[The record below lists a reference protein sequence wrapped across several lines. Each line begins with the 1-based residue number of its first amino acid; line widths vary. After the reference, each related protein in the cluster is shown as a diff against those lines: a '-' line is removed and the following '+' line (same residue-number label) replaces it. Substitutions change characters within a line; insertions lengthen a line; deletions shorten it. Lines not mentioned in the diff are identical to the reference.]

1 MNDDVRVRRP
11 RWITRWD
18 PEDAAFWERTGLS
31 VASRNLW
38 SSIVTEH
45 LGFCVWSLWSVLVLF
60 MTPQTGFA
68 LSAEQKFLLLSVVA
82 LAGAVLRVPYTL
94 ATGLLGGR
102 TWTVVAA
109 SLLVVPTVA
118 AALLLTRPE
127 TPYPVLLALAATA
140 GLGGGN
146 FASSMAN
153 INHFFPEHHKG
164 LALGLNAGGGNIGV
178 ATVQFLGLAVL
189 AVLGVH
195 AGRLLPLLFLPPVLL
210 GVWVAWRFMD
220 NLAPARSR
228 VRDQVRALREH
239 HFWILSLLYL
249 GTFGSFIGF
258 GFAFGVLL
266 QSEFGREPLEAAS
279 IAFLGPAVGSL
290 VRPLGGWLADRL
302 GGARVTILSFL
313 GMALAAV
320 LVVPTLAWS
329 NAALFTVLFAALF
342 ALTGVCNG
350 STYKMVPAVYAA
362 RSQDLVAAG
371 HPPEWARA
379 ETNRIS
385 ATLLG
390 LIGAVGALGG
400 VAVNLVLRESFG
412 RMDSAVP
419 AFALFSAFYLVCAAV
434 TWGVYRRRPGTR
446 LDRGPSAPRGR
457 GQPQVSAFSGGRS
470 TSGSK

>member
-1 MNDDVRVRRP
+1 MNREVRDRRP
-11 RWITRWD
+11 RWIDRWD
-18 PEDAAFWERTGLS
+18 PEDSAFWERTGLS

-38 SSIVTEH
+38 SSIFTEH

-60 MTPQTGFA
+60 MTPQAGFS
-68 LSAEQKFLLLSVVA
+68 LTAEQKFLLLSAVA
-82 LAGAVLRVPYTL
+82 LSGAVLRVPYTL
-94 ATGLLGGR
+94 ATGLVGGR
-102 TWTVVAA
+102 TWTVVSV
-109 SLLVVPTVA
+109 SLLVVPTVVA
-118 AALLLTRPE
+118 AVLVSRPE

-146 FASSMAN
+146 FSSSMAN
-153 INHFFPEHHKG
+153 INHFWPEHHKG

-195 AGRLLPLLFLPPVLL
+195 AGRSLPLLFLPLLLL

-220 NLAPARSR
+220 NLAPARAR
-228 VRDQVRALREH
+228 VRDQVRALRER
-239 HFWILSLLYL
+239 HFWILSLLYV

-302 GGARVTILSFL
+302 GGARVTILAFL
-313 GMALAAV
+313 GMALAGV

-329 NAALFTVLFAALF
+329 DVGLFTAVFAVLF
-342 ALTGVCNG
+342 ALTGLCNG
-350 STYKMVPAVYAA
+350 STYKMIPAVYAA
-362 RSQDLVAAG
+362 RAQDLMAAG
-371 HPPEWARA
+371 RSPERARA
-379 ETNRIS
+379 ETNRTS

-400 VAVNLVLRESFG
+400 VAVNLALRESFG

-419 AFALFSAFYLVCAAV
+419 AFVLFCAFYLLCAAV
-434 TWGVYRRRPGTR
+434 TWVTYRRRPGGR
-446 LDRGPSAPRGR
+446 LDRGRRHA
-457 GQPQVSAFSGGRS
+457 QVGADSIGRS
-470 TSGSK
+470 YSGSKAYRG